1 MAYKANMAMKA
12 QPAEGYCEVGVRI
25 YPDGS
30 MEPFILETGQALAV
44 DRCKLD
50 MTMDTAMKLQFE
62 CFVSAV
68 KMMPAPEPA

>member
-1 MAYKANMAMKA
+1 MAYKANMAMRA

-50 MTMDTAMKLQFE
+50 MTMGTAMKLKFE

-68 KMMPAPEPA
+68 KMMPAPEPE